1 MMLDGI
7 RSACAEIYINGSGN
21 EGKATGGMGESLTG
35 IIASFIAQGYKPLEA
50 STLGVFV
57 HGKAADIISEKN
69 TKRGILAS
77 EVIDM
82 LPKTISQIEEESKRN
97 IEVNKISNA

>member
-1 MMLDGI
+1 MPKTPSENIKPAKTFSIVCPAIILANNLIDKLIGLDK
-7 RSACAEIYINGSGN
+7 Y
-21 EGKATGGMGESLTG
+21 
-35 IIASFIAQGYKPLEA
+35 
-50 STLGVFV
+50 
-57 HGKAADIISEKN
+57 DIISEKN